1 MFKIAVQTGGVEETY
16 GVEQAYRMISEAGFD
31 AVDANIDHLLP
42 YHDIVNK
49 RIPRCFLPGSGDL
62 EIVEAVK
69 PWGDAAKKYG
79 LENYQAH
86 APFPSLLTS
95 DVNDPEFDDLLIE
108 VLRKSIIGAAAIGC
122 HNLIIHPFFRDYEHR
137 MKPGEEWEVNIDR
150 YLRLAGTAREHGVV
164 INLENMFTNYRGKI
178 YGAICNDGVMAAKYV
193 DALNDAAGAQC
204 FGFCL
209 DTGHALLASKD
220 IRQFM
225 NDLGSRITCF
235 HVHDNDGVDD
245 LHRAPYSGRLDWDS
259 FIEGLRDIGFDRTLS
274 FETFAACSKV
284 DPELIPETLR
294 FISACGRMFARRA
307 EA

>member
-245 LHRAPYSGRLDWDS
+245 LHRAPYSGRL
-259 FIEGLRDIGFDRTLS
+259 
-274 FETFAACSKV
+274 
-284 DPELIPETLR
+284 
-294 FISACGRMFARRA
+294 
-307 EA
+307 